1 MMMLYFYILLLLIF
15 SGISLGIAIFMGM
28 KITGQPAIGII
39 YGIIVCGGIFIGAT
53 IANKL

>member
-1 MMMLYFYILLLLIF
+1 MLYFYILLLLIF